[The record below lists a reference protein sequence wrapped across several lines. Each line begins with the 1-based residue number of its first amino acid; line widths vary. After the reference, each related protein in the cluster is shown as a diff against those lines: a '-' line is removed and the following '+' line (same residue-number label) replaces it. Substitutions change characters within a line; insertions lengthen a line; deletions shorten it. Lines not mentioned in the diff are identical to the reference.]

1 MKSYQILYSTNPS
14 NVQILKYPKLSAA
27 RSESAQFLQLRTVPN
42 YEPLNVLL
50 SGKCFSRR
58 PLIMNEVSRHI
69 IGSVV
74 VFIQVVGRWRWV
86 ELLNLMSSIW
96 AGWA

>member
-1 MKSYQILYSTNPS
+1 MKSYQILYSTIKSHKTNPS
-14 NVQILKYPKLSAA
+14 NVQILKY
-27 RSESAQFLQLRTVPN
+27 ESAQFLQLKTVPN

-50 SGKCFSRR
+50 SGKCFSRL

-74 VFIQVVGRWRWV
+74 FFIQVVGR
-86 ELLNLMSSIW
+86 
-96 AGWA
+96 